1 VTTGPTRDPVALVV
15 DDEPQMRA
23 IITFALETQG
33 FTCLEASDARTA
45 WHVVEHTPL
54 DLVVLDVMMP
64 GEDGVTLCRRIRRG
78 HDVPIILLTAKGEV
92 DDRVDGLEAGADDYL
107 TKPFSPRELALRA
120 QAVVRRARPT
130 AGPASIVVG
139 TLEIDLATMRAT
151 DADVPL
157 QLSAT
162 EMRLLVALATRLGEP
177 VPWRDLVHEVWATD
191 TDDGG
196 REMLKTTVYRLR
208 ARLEEDPSSPT
219 RILTARGVGYRMV
232 RPVTRT

>member
-1 VTTGPTRDPVALVV
+1 MTSTDPVALVV

-33 FTCLEASDARTA
+33 FECLEAGDAAAA
-45 WHVVEHTPL
+45 WHVVEHRPL

-64 GEDGVTLCRRIRRG
+64 GEDGLALCRRVRAGG
-78 HDVPIILLTAKGEV
+78 HDVPVILLTAKGEV
-92 DDRVDGLEAGADDYL
+92 RHRVDGLEAGADDYL

-120 QAVVRRARPT
+120 QAVVRRNRAHQQR
-130 AGPASIVVG
+130 PASLVVG
-139 TLEIDLATMRAT
+139 ALEIDLATMRAV
-151 DADVPL
+151 DAGEPL
-157 QLSAT
+157 QLSTT

-177 VPWRDLVHEVWATD
+177 VPWRELVREVWAAD
-191 TDDGG
+191 GDEGG
-196 REMLKTTVYRLR
+196 REMLKTAVYRLR
-208 ARLEEDPSSPT
+208 ARLETDPSRPE